1 MQGLEDKM
9 KKQCK
14 SNLYSPDDAIN
25 HPDQHR
31 TYPDFGQQMR
41 NTNHSL
47 PLCRAKHEHDTAKPI
62 ASALAAN

>member
-1 MQGLEDKM
+1 M
-9 KKQCK
+9 
-14 SNLYSPDDAIN
+14 YSPDDAIN

-62 ASALAAN
+62 ASALAANWVN